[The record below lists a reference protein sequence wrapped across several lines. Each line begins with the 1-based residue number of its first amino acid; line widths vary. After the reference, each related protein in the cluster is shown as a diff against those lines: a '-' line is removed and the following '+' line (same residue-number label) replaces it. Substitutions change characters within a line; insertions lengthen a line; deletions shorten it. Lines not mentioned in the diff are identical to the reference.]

1 MAETSERE
9 AKTDN
14 QGRIIDST
22 GRPLR
27 DKSSRTSSGPF
38 RGKGGKDH
46 PRLSH
51 LKNRIAGYESVR
63 NKQGY
68 KCPGSLN
75 FKK

>member
-1 MAETSERE
+1 MAESPEKE

-27 DKSSRTSSGPF
+27 DRSSRTSSGPF
-38 RGKGGKDH
+38 HGKEGKDH

-51 LKNRIAGYESVR
+51 LKNRISGFEEVR

-68 KCPGSLN
+68 KQPGSLN
-75 FKK
+75 HKK

>member
-1 MAETSERE
+1 MAESPKRE

-27 DKSSRTSSGPF
+27 DKSSRTSTGAF
-38 RGKGGKDH
+38 RGKSGKDH

-51 LKNRIAGYESVR
+51 LNARIAGYEEVR

-68 KCPGSLN
+68 KRPGSL
-75 FKK
+75 KIT